1 MRLKLKNVKPS
12 EITPY
17 FNNPRKND
25 LAVEKVAESIKSFD
39 FQQPILVD
47 ENMEIIAGHTRWK
60 AALKLDL
67 KEIPVV
73 VSSGLTE
80 KKKKAYRIAD
90 NKVSEAAEWDFEK
103 LKLEIDDLDGLYTG
117 WEEGEL
123 DRLFISPDDFGESFT
138 LPGGDRAP
146 FQQMTF
152 TLADS
157 QAEMIKGAL
166 ANVRQNDEYKYME
179 TYGNENTNGN
189 ALALV
194 IEQWA
199 EQKTLSLG

>member
-67 KEIPVV
+67 KEIPVII
-73 VSSGLTE
+73 SSGLSE

-90 NKVSEAAEWDFEK
+90 NRLGEYSIWDFPK
-103 LKLEIDDLDGLYTG
+103 LNLEIDDLDESDKELLNFGFDKTEIVNNEPDE
-117 WEEGEL
+117 WVDMPEFEPGENDIKL
-123 DRLFISPDDFGESFT
+123 IIYFASESDREAFVTEKKIEISRT
-138 LPGGDRAP
+138 
-146 FQQMTF
+146 
-152 TLADS
+152 
-157 QAEMIKGAL
+157 
-166 ANVRQNDEYKYME
+166 QN
-179 TYGNENTNGN
+179 N
-189 ALALV
+189 
-194 IEQWA
+194 QWI
-199 EQKTLSLG
+199 SRN